1 MNFEK
6 NAAMHQR
13 VLIVDDD
20 PVIVKAIAAHLALA
34 GYETLEASGGTEAIA
49 LVQKERPD
57 LIVLDLNVPPNV
69 HGAPCDG
76 YHFMECLR
84 RVKESKTI
92 PIITTTGV
100 PDNLDM
106 ERNLDLGAVGFLY
119 KPLDY
124 DELLRL
130 VRGALGTTVSV
141 AA

>member
-1 MNFEK
+1 MNLEK
-6 NAAMHQR
+6 SAAAHTK

-20 PVIVKAIAAHLALA
+20 PVIVKAMAAKLNRA
-34 GYETLEASGGTEAIA
+34 GYETLEASDGAGAIA
-49 LVQKERPD
+49 LVHKERPD
-57 LIVLDLNVPPNV
+57 LIVLDLNVPPDI
-69 HGAPCDG
+69 HGVPGNG

-84 RVKESKTI
+84 RTKESRTV

-106 ERNLDLGAVGFLY
+106 ERNVDLGAVGFLY

-130 VRGALGTTVSV
+130 VRGALGATVRI